1 MGYLVARAMRAY
13 GMSYQDVM
21 SMPCRAFWTIS
32 GYVERLHA
40 DEGKLQTEIAA
51 CSQGGEAAQLLFARL
66 EKQAPQPV
74 VYSGHALVMA
84 GAERDEGGFA
94 DLRAMAG

>member
-1 MGYLVARAMRAY
+1 MGYLVARVMRTY

-40 DEGKLQTEIAA
+40 DEAKLKLEVTAS
-51 CSQGGEAAQLLFARL
+51 SQSAESASAMLEKL
-66 EKQAPQPV
+66 EKQAPAPI
-74 VYSGHALVMA
+74 VYTGHALA
-84 GAERDEGGFA
+84 NFGAELDQDGLN